1 VYLGPAV
8 NRASPNHFRAYE
20 RRPVRLAVALGGAR
34 SGERAATV
42 VDISLAGAGLEVEE
56 LLAPGERITL
66 AFQTPTLWDPLV
78 ITAVVTWSAP
88 PRPRE
93 PGSFGVGRQRPMARA
108 GVAFDYPAPDIIFAM
123 FEMLATLDYE

>member
-1 VYLGPAV
+1 V
-8 NRASPNHFRAYE
+8 NRASPNHFRAHE
-20 RRPVRLAVALGGAR
+20 RRPVRLAVGLGGAR

-42 VDISLAGAGLEVEE
+42 IDISLAGAGLEIEE
-56 LLAPGERITL
+56 MLVPGERVTL

-78 ITAVVTWSAP
+78 LTAVVTWSAP

-93 PGSFGVGRQRPMARA
+93 AGSFAVGRNRPMARA
-108 GVAFDYPAPDIIFAM
+108 GVAFDYPAPDIVFAM

>member
-1 VYLGPAV
+1 M
-8 NRASPNHFRAYE
+8 
-20 RRPVRLAVALGGAR
+20 ALGGAR

-42 VDISLAGAGLEVEE
+42 VDISLAGGGLETEE
-56 LLAPGERITL
+56 MLVPGERITL

-78 ITAVVTWSAP
+78 LTAVVTWSAP
-88 PRPRE
+88 PKPRE
-93 PGSFGVGRQRPMARA
+93 QGSFSVGRQRPMARA